1 MPKTNRRPH
10 EVKSE
15 DVVIDHGIATG
26 FSAQVGDKR
35 VASSVE
41 TLEEA
46 ERAVRAEIA
55 KIYPKGKEPQI
66 FVIDSGGMWEVSEE

>member
-10 EVKSE
+10 EIKSN

-26 FSAQVGDKR
+26 FTAQVGDKR
-35 VASSVE
+35 VATGVD

-46 ERAVRAEIA
+46 EKAVRDEIA
-55 KIYPKGKEPQI
+55 KQYPKGKEPQI
-66 FVIDSGGMWEVSEE
+66 FVIDSEGMWVVAEE